1 MNKVL
6 LTGRLTR
13 DPELRQ
19 LASGKAVATFG
30 IATNEYRTGQEK
42 SEFHNIVAWDKLAQI
57 CAQYIGKGQQV
68 AVDGRLQTR
77 HWDDDQG
84 KRFVFRACLREISGH
99 RVLMQPTG
107 APRRVGLRHRH
118 GDGPRRDGAREAD
131 LVEALEGH
139 VARLHAHRHQD
150 RRRHRGRRAPLPSWP
165 FRVAR
170 ATSTRTRASRVT
182 VCGSPAARASCSA
195 LRQAMPQ
202 LARSSST
209 SSSAGARCASTS
221 RTSATR

>member
-42 SEFHNIVAWDKLAQI
+42 SEFHNIVAWDKLASI
-57 CAQYIGKGQQV
+57 CAQYLGKGQQV

-84 KRFVFRACLREISGH
+84 KRHWRTEVVAGSVEMLSG
-99 RVLMQPTG
+99 RKKK
-107 APRRVGLRHRH
+107 
-118 GDGPRRDGAREAD
+118 DWEA
-131 LVEALEGH
+131 EAAAESLETQ
-139 VARLHAHRHQD
+139 A
-150 RRRHRGRRAPLPSWP
+150 
-165 FRVAR
+165 
-170 ATSTRTRASRVT
+170 ATL
-182 VCGSPAARASCSA
+182 GIPPAD
-195 LRQAMPQ
+195 
-202 LARSSST
+202 
-209 SSSAGARCASTS
+209 AGADDETDEDEDEDDADEAVAASEPIPEPV
-221 RTSATR
+221 AA

>member
-84 KRFVFRACLREISGH
+84 KRHWRTEVVAGSVEMLSG
-99 RVLMQPTG
+99 RKKK
-107 APRRVGLRHRH
+107 
-118 GDGPRRDGAREAD
+118 DWEA
-131 LVEALEGH
+131 EAAAESLETQAATLGIPPLDSTADDETDEDDEDADEP
-139 VARLHAHRHQD
+139 VAASE
-150 RRRHRGRRAPLPSWP
+150 PIPEP
-165 FRVAR
+165 VA
-170 ATSTRTRASRVT
+170 A
-182 VCGSPAARASCSA
+182 
-195 LRQAMPQ
+195 
-202 LARSSST
+202 
-209 SSSAGARCASTS
+209 
-221 RTSATR
+221 